1 MKTTLFTFV
10 AAAFCLTACTN
21 EDSMSD
27 GWDGRLH
34 LSSSIVQQ
42 TRATFDLDV
51 KINENEKVWLYIDG
65 TGTGTPN
72 YYAETLTAT
81 SSNGFTVADSKD
93 LFFPANEESINLYA
107 FHINPT
113 GSLTT
118 MPNDYPTS
126 QLTHKVEQDQSTIA
140 NYAKS
145 DLLYSKE
152 TKTKQDVK
160 AASGTVTL
168 TFKHLLSKIEV
179 VLKKG
184 KGGDDITISKVE
196 ILNTKL
202 EATFTPAKA
211 TAIGDVTVGT
221 NSSETISDANPI
233 EIGHEFTSGS
243 GDVLNEA
250 IIVPQTLASGTA
262 FIRITLQNGGVL
274 TYSLGAGTTFA
285 TNMKYKYT
293 ITANLTDLNVES
305 EITPWDSG
313 TNVDNGV
320 AEM

>member
-34 LSSSIVQQ
+34 LSSSIAQQ
-42 TRATFDLDV
+42 TRATFDLDE
-51 KINENEKVWLYIDG
+51 KINENETVWLYIDG
-65 TGTGTPN
+65 TGVTPTQH
-72 YYAETLTAT
+72 YAETLTAT
-81 SSNGFTVADSKD
+81 ASKGFTVAGSKE
-93 LFFPANEESINLYA
+93 LFFPASEESINLYA

-113 GSLTT
+113 GSTT
-118 MPNDYPTS
+118 TRPDNYPTS
-126 QLTHKVEQDQSTIA
+126 QLTHKVEKDQSSIA

-152 TKTKQDVK
+152 TETKQDVK

-184 KGGDDITISKVE
+184 KGEDDITISEVE

-202 EATFTPAKA
+202 EATFTPEKA
-211 TAIGDVTVGT
+211 TAAESVTVAPSG
-221 NSSETISDANPI
+221 NVESDSNPI
-233 EIGHEFTSGS
+233 KIGNDVSGNTENK
-243 GDVLNEA
+243 LNEA

-274 TYSLGAGTTFA
+274 TYSLGAETTFA
-285 TNMKYKYT
+285 ANMKYKYT
-293 ITANLTDLNVES
+293 ITANLTDLKVES
-305 EITPWDSG
+305 EITPWGSG
-313 TNVDNGV
+313 ATVDDGV

>member
-34 LSSSIVQQ
+34 LSSSIAQQ
-42 TRATFDLDV
+42 TRATFDLDE
-51 KINENEKVWLYIDG
+51 KINENETVWLYIDG
-65 TGTGTPN
+65 AGSGTPK

-81 SSNGFTVADSKD
+81 SSNGFTVADNKE

-113 GSLTT
+113 GSTT
-118 MPNDYPTS
+118 TRPDDYPTS
-126 QLTHKVEQDQSTIA
+126 QLTHKVEKDQSTIV

-145 DLLYSKE
+145 DLLYSKVN
-152 TKTKQDVK
+152 KTKQAVK
-160 AASGTVTL
+160 DASGTVTL

-184 KGGDDITISKVE
+184 KGEDGITISKVE

-202 EATFTPAKA
+202 EAIFTPAKA
-211 TAIGDVTVGT
+211 TAAGNVTVGT

-233 EIGHEFTSGS
+233 EIGHAVTSGS
-243 GDVLNEA
+243 EDVLNEA
-250 IIVPQTLASGTA
+250 IIVPQKLTNGTA
-262 FIRITLQNGGVL
+262 FIRVTLDTGGVL
-274 TYSLGAGTTFA
+274 TYSLGAETTFA
-285 TNMKYKYT
+285 ANTKYKYT
-293 ITANLTDLNVES
+293 ITANLTGLKVES

-313 TNVDNGV
+313 ATVDDGV